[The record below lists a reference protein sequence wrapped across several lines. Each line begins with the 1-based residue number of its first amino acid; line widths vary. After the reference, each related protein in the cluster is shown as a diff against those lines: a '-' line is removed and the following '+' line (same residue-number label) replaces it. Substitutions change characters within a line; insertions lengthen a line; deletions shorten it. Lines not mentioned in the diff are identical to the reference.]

1 MMKVTVIGYWG
12 GFPAANEA
20 TSGYLLEYDGFRLL
34 VDCGSGVLSKLQN
47 YVSVEKLDAVIL
59 SHYHHDHVA
68 DIGPLQYAWLIKKNL
83 GFSLPELPIY
93 GHPFD
98 SLGFAR
104 LAHKEI
110 TKAVAYDPEK
120 PLEIGPFAIQF
131 MKTAHPVICYAM
143 RITAGGFTVVYTADS
158 SYLPEF
164 VPFSQNADL
173 FICESNFYAGQ
184 NAAPAGHM
192 TSEEAAAIARDANV
206 GTLLLTHLPHFGDHA
221 QLVQEAKTIFAGTV
235 KLAATGLVW
244 ER

>member
-1 MMKVTVIGYWG
+1 MKVTVIGYWG

-20 TSGYLLEYDGFRLL
+20 TSGYLFEHDGFRLL

-47 YVSVEKLDAVIL
+47 YISVEELDAVVI

-68 DIGPLQYAWLIKKNL
+68 DIGPLQYARLIKTNL
-83 GFSLPELPIY
+83 GASLQELPIY

-98 SLGFAR
+98 RDGFAR
-104 LAHKEI
+104 LAHKGI
-110 TKAVAYDPEK
+110 TKAIAYDPEK
-120 PLEIGPFAIQF
+120 PLEVGPFTITF
-131 MKTAHPVICYAM
+131 MKTVHPVICYAM
-143 RITAGGFTVVYTADS
+143 RITAGNATVVYTADS

-173 FICESNFYAGQ
+173 LICECNFYAGQ

-206 GTLLLTHLPHFGDHA
+206 GELLLTHLPHFGELSR
-221 QLVQEAKTIFAGTV
+221 LVSEAKAVFSGNV
-235 KLAATGLVW
+235 QLAKCGLVW
-244 ER
+244 EK